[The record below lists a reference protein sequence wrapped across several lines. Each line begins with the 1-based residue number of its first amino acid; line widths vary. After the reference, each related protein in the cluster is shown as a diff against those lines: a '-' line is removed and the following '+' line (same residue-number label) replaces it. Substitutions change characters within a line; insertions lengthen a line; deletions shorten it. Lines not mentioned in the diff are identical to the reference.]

1 MKLTSA
7 DYKPFPAVR
16 EVDCL
21 VSFAV
26 LDQNAKKDA
35 TVVSGN
41 DAGVLGGIRATIND
55 DSEMSGKYTSLEQ
68 DFWLLDGTFGI
79 LPDDDNAV
87 ETGWWSE
94 SISGADGAFSSPPW
108 ILYTFPAPLSTLG
121 WTLHFDEKTNQYA
134 RRVRITCFAA
144 DGVTVLD
151 QWETDV
157 DGPAAMLQHY
167 VGDYYGVRFEF
178 LTTSEPLRRV
188 RLCEVDFGLTKYY
201 NRNSLGSVRI
211 LYGADICGEAFPSRE
226 LVFTFDNSDKQYNL
240 LNPDGVYQYLQ
251 NGQVISVKMQIGEE
265 RISMGDFY
273 FTRADVSKSAIV
285 PEITA
290 HDRVYILDNG
300 VFDAGRDED
309 TTLGAAI
316 SEVLSG
322 FDIPLR
328 YENGAEDRAVSMT
341 VPQNTKIREAVR
353 MLAQAA
359 MTSPYIDR
367 DGVLVFADL
376 AVKGRN
382 GVSSEDGWITADE
395 LYDYTGVSI
404 ADRVDGVQL
413 TVQDE
418 YRIGKDGT
426 PGRQVSYYAG
436 DNSEAAAQ
444 ALFGNPC
451 VADSAGQDVA
461 EWLLARSRMRKR
473 YAVKNR
479 CDPAVEI
486 GDTLRIDDIFG
497 NRENAVIT
505 GLEIEYNGT
514 LSAETEGIGA

>member
-1 MKLTSA
+1 MRITSV
-7 DYKPFPAVR
+7 DYNPFPVVR
-16 EVDCL
+16 DVDCL
-21 VSFAV
+21 ISFGV
-26 LDQNAKKDA
+26 LDQNAKKDT
-35 TVVSGN
+35 TVTGTN
-41 DAGVLGGIRATIND
+41 DTGVLGGIPATIND
-55 DSEMSGKYTSLEQ
+55 APEISGKYASLERN
-68 DFWLLDGTFGI
+68 FWTLDGTFGI
-79 LPDDDNAV
+79 LPQNPETV
-87 ETGWWSE
+87 ETGWWSK
-94 SISGADGAFSSPPW
+94 SVSGEDGTFPEAPW
-108 ILYTFPAPLSTLG
+108 ILYTFPAPISTLG
-121 WTLHFDEKTNQYA
+121 WTLHFDDKAGQFA
-134 RRVRITCFAA
+134 RRVKISTFGA
-144 DGVTVLD
+144 DGSLTD
-151 QWETDV
+151 EWEAESEEPV
-157 DGPAAMLQHY
+157 QALQHY

-201 NRNSLGSVRI
+201 NRNSLGLVRMI
-211 LYGADICGEAFPSRE
+211 YGADICGEAFPSRE

-309 TTLGAAI
+309 TTLGSAI

-328 YENGAEDRAVSMT
+328 YENGAENRAVSMT
-341 VPQNTKIREAVR
+341 IPQNTKIREAVR

-461 EWLLARSRMRKR
+461 GWLLARSRMRKR

-514 LSAETEGIGA
+514 LSAETEGVGA